1 MPSLAFTRPLWS
13 VTRCPLADLTRLAL
27 TALIL
32 AVGLG
37 GITATGLPD
46 GTADLPAAPP
56 AAALPNRP
64 GDAPATARALWPGNN
79 QSTLTLASTRT
90 RPRNDESTLTSSW
103 NASALTSSWNASAL
117 TSSWNASALT
127 SSWNASALISSWNAS
142 ALFSRDE
149 SALVSPVS
157 VVHAAAVVPHS
168 EHTDAGAVRASARP
182 AAVRLAAG
190 PGEPTRRGPPTA

>member
-79 QSTLTLASTRT
+79 ESTLTLASTRT
-90 RPRNDESTLTSSW
+90 RPRNDESTLTSPW
-103 NASALTSSWNASAL
+103 N
-117 TSSWNASALT
+117 
-127 SSWNASALISSWNAS
+127 
-142 ALFSRDE
+142 E

-157 VVHAAAVVPHS
+157 AVHAAAVVPHS
-168 EHTDAGAVRASARP
+168 ERTDAGAARASTRP

>member
-1 MPSLAFTRPLWS
+1 VPSLAFTRPLWS
-13 VTRCPLADLTRLAL
+13 VTRCPLADLARLAL

-37 GITATGLPD
+37 GITTTGLPD

-64 GDAPATARALWPGNN
+64 GNAPATARALWPGN
-79 QSTLTLASTRT
+79 
-90 RPRNDESTLTSSW
+90 DESTL
-103 NASALTSSWNASAL
+103 
-117 TSSWNASALT
+117 
-127 SSWNASALISSWNAS
+127 ISPWNAS
-142 ALFSRDE
+142 ALFSRDG
-149 SALVSPVS
+149 SALVSPVGA
-157 VVHAAAVVPHS
+157 VHAAAVVPHS
-168 EHTDAGAVRASARP
+168 ERTDAGAAPASTRP

>member
-79 QSTLTLASTRT
+79 ESTLTLASTRT

-117 TSSWNASALT
+117 FSSWNT
-127 SSWNASALISSWNAS
+127 S

>member
-1 MPSLAFTRPLWS
+1 MPSLAFSRPLWS

-37 GITATGLPD
+37 GVTAAGLPD

-56 AAALPNRP
+56 AAAVSSRS
-64 GDAPATARALWPGNN
+64 GDMTAPAFRPGNN
-79 QSTLTLASTRT
+79 ESAQRVEPART
-90 RPRNDESTLTSSW
+90 RPGNDESTLNSSRNESALPSSW
-103 NASALTSSWNASAL
+103 N
-117 TSSWNASALT
+117 
-127 SSWNASALISSWNAS
+127 
-142 ALFSRDE
+142 E

-157 VVHAAAVVPHS
+157 AVHAAAAVPHS
-168 EHTDAGAVRASARP
+168 ERTDAGAVAPVSTRP